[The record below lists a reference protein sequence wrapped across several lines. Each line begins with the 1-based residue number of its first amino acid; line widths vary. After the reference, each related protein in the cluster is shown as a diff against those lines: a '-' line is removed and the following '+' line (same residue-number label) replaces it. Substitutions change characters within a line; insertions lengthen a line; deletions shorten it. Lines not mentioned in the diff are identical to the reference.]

1 MKGKTLVIRLAALAV
16 VAAIAATMLVI
27 GRGHTI
33 YFDNKTLENGSETY
47 KAYHKVEV
55 FVKGESVG
63 KLLPRERISSI
74 WLGQN
79 FHMDLLITDDD
90 GQEQMLGV
98 DLKLPYSIDGIIIN
112 LPALLNGASEEVWM
126 DEFIPAPETE
136 TDDEP
141 DIDIGDAFT
150 GGTEVFE

>member
-1 MKGKTLVIRLAALAV
+1 MKVRKILIRVAV
-16 VAAIAATMLVI
+16 VLLCVALGATMMVI

-126 DEFIPAPETE
+126 DEFIPAPEPE

>member
-1 MKGKTLVIRLAALAV
+1 MRKLLIQLAV
-16 VAAIAATMLVI
+16 VALCIALGATMMVI

-33 YFDNKTLENGSETY
+33 YFDNKTLESGGQTY

-63 KLLPRERISSI
+63 KLLPRERVSAI

-79 FHMDLLITDDD
+79 FHMDLLITDED
-90 GQEQMLGV
+90 GQEQFLGV
-98 DLKLPYSIDGIIIN
+98 DVPLPYSMDGIIIN
-112 LPALLNGASEEVWM
+112 LPALLNGAGQDAWM
-126 DEFIPAPETE
+126 DEFIPAPEPVTS
-136 TDDEP
+136 DDP
-141 DIDIGDAFT
+141 DLDIGDAFG